1 MRKET
6 YICKKRL
13 FSGCLSSSIPTWLL
27 HVKND
32 LHVWKESYMCE
43 MRHYVYEER
52 DLYMWKDTYICENRP
67 YICEKRDLH
76 MPKENNTC
84 DKRPTYVKRDL
95 HMPKENNTC
104 DAGGLFSSVLDVTP
118 SHMRDIVHSCM
129 WHDSFTCVI
138 YMCEKRPIYV
148 RKETYICKYRR
159 IHVTFSWLS
168 LFICT
173 PRDSFPWK

>member
-13 FSGCLSSSIPTWLL
+13 FSGCLSLSIPTWLL

-32 LHVWKESYMCE
+32 LHVWKETYMCE

-84 DKRPTYVKRDL
+84 DT
-95 HMPKENNTC
+95 
-104 DAGGLFSSVLDVTP
+104 GGLFSSVLDVTP
-118 SHMRDIVHSCM
+118 SRMRDIVHSCM

-138 YMCEKRPIYV
+138 YICEKRPIYV
-148 RKETYICKYRR
+148 RKETYICKYTR
-159 IHVTFSWLS
+159 IRVTFSWLS